1 MAKRFIR
8 SFAALALFCVGRAT
22 EVSAQSPDTTF
33 RYSIFAGAVLSGNDA
48 YHADGLKDA
57 ELGGS
62 LSFRLPGSSLAWR
75 ANLSFRQ
82 QRYGVAEG
90 FSPMRFGTVSLDGI
104 GRPFRSVFGTHPYL
118 LGGLG
123 IGTRSEYTSAFTRYV
138 PAPSGDSLVSTRS
151 LFSFG
156 RNTWAFAEGG
166 LGFDLGRHMFVEGKL
181 MVPVASNGPTFMPVS
196 VGFRF

>member
-1 MAKRFIR
+1 MARHFIG
-8 SFAALALFCVGRAT
+8 SLAALALFCAGRTTA
-22 EVSAQSPDTTF
+22 VSAQSPDTTF
-33 RYSIFAGAVLSGNDA
+33 SYSIFAGAVLANNDA
-48 YHADGLKDA
+48 YRLDGLKDT

-62 LSFRLPGSSLAWR
+62 VSFRLPGSSLAWR

-82 QRYGVAEG
+82 QSHGVAEG
-90 FSPMRFGTVSLDGI
+90 FSPMRFGTVSFDGI
-104 GRPFRSVFGTHPYL
+104 GRPFRTVFGMQPYL

-138 PAPSGDSLVSTRS
+138 PAPSGDTLVSTRS

-166 LGFDLGRHMFVEGKL
+166 LGFDIGRHMFVQGKL